1 MIIQSQRSVC
11 PRCGAVV
18 PVRPPALT
26 ETSIDIWEAGGRL
39 FWLGKRMTIRAL
51 AGQVMTRSSPLVRFG
66 SRWRDAPGLL
76 DWRCEDGA
84 LSVMLS
90 YAALRAARKDVSIAT
105 AAWLLGGR
113 EYQTTMM
120 SVVPGDGTV
129 RVSAREI
136 KVGAW

>member
-51 AGQVMTRSSPLVRFG
+51 AEKTGRSPSTIHAHLQRLVKAGLVERVPLGTPERNGLRQRHEYRGCLSRAVR
-66 SRWRDAPGLL
+66 
-76 DWRCEDGA
+76 
-84 LSVMLS
+84 
-90 YAALRAARKDVSIAT
+90 
-105 AAWLLGGR
+105 
-113 EYQTTMM
+113 
-120 SVVPGDGTV
+120 
-129 RVSAREI
+129 
-136 KVGAW
+136 